1 MDTFNMLFYEE
12 GSYMRYLE
20 LFWNCLYALTLGS
33 LFGAGVVTC
42 GEKIAEAFRNNRKEK
57 EES

>member
-1 MDTFNMLFYEE
+1 MLFYEE

-42 GEKIAEAFRNNRKEK
+42 AEKIAEAFRNNRKEK